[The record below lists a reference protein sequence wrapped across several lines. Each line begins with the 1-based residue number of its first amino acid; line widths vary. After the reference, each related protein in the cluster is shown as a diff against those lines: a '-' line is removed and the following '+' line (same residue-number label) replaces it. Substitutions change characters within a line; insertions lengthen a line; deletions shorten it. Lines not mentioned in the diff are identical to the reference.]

1 MLNPEMHQ
9 PSSDL
14 LPPTE
19 DRRIAVLFIIPSLGA
34 GGAERVT
41 ITLLRNLDRTRFRP
55 MLCVLTQSKQGF
67 RDEVPADVEVFD
79 LHASR
84 VLSALPRIAR
94 LVWRTSPD
102 VLFSQLSHLNLAL
115 AMIRPLL
122 PRRLALIGRESSIVS
137 ETVNAYRSPALWRWC
152 YRRFYRRL
160 DRVVCQSRRMRSDLV
175 EQFSLP
181 IERTVLVNNPIDTE
195 RVRKLAGEHLR
206 CGERDDGVRS
216 LQLVACGRLSHEKG
230 YDLLLQAVSEFDAG
244 QVYLTIV
251 GDGPLMSS
259 LVNQATLLGIAEQ
272 VDFVGFQTNPY
283 PYLARAD
290 WFVLSS
296 RFEGFP
302 NVVLEALA
310 CGTPVI
316 ATPAIGGVSEAF
328 EGVEGC
334 MLLEE
339 ISAQALRRAIGE
351 AIKQPPHRIDY
362 RNSTRRY
369 QVATVMDAFE
379 GLFAAAAQQFGRA
392 VGK

>member
-1 MLNPEMHQ
+1 MHQ

-14 LPPTE
+14 LPPTV
-19 DRRIAVLFIIPSLGA
+19 DRRIVVLFIIPSLGA

-41 ITLLRNLDRTRFRP
+41 ITLLRNLDRARFRP
-55 MLCVLTQSKQGF
+55 MLCVLTQSKRGF

-79 LHASR
+79 LRVAR
-84 VLSALPRIAR
+84 VLSALPSIIN
-94 LVWRTSPD
+94 LVWRERPD

-122 PRRLALIGRESSIVS
+122 PRQLALIGRESSIVS
-137 ETVNAYRSPALWRWC
+137 ETVNAYRLPALWRWC

-160 DRVVCQSRRMRSDLV
+160 DRVVCQSRRMRADLV

-181 IERTVLVNNPIDTE
+181 LERTVLVNNPIDTE
-195 RVRKLAGEHLR
+195 RVRKLAGEPQR
-206 CGERDDGVRS
+206 GSERDGGVRS

-230 YDLLLQAVSEFDAG
+230 YDLLIESVSEFEAG
-244 QVYLTIV
+244 QVHLTIV

-259 LVNQATLLGIAEQ
+259 LANQATQLGIADQ
-272 VDFVGFQTNPY
+272 VEFVGFQANPY
-283 PYLARAD
+283 PYLAAAD

-296 RFEGFP
+296 RYEGFP

-316 ATPAIGGVSEAF
+316 ATPAIGGVSEVF
-328 EGVEGC
+328 EGLEGC
-334 MLLEE
+334 MLLDE
-339 ISAQALRRAIGE
+339 ISAQALRRAIGK
-351 AIKQPPHRIDY
+351 AIKEPRHRVDY
-362 RNSTRRY
+362 RSSTRRY

-379 GLFAAAAQQFGRA
+379 ALFAADAHHFARA
-392 VGK
+392 LGK

>member
-1 MLNPEMHQ
+1 MVNPEMRQ
-9 PSSDL
+9 PSSEL
-14 LPPTE
+14 RPPAE

-41 ITLLRNLDRTRFRP
+41 ITLLRNLDRARFRP
-55 MLCVLTQSKQGF
+55 MLCVLTQSKRGF

-79 LHASR
+79 LRAAR
-84 VLSALPRIAR
+84 VLSALPRIVS
-94 LVWRTSPD
+94 LVWRTRPD

-122 PRRLALIGRESSIVS
+122 PRQLALIGRESSIVS
-137 ETVNAYRSPALWRWC
+137 QTVHAYRSPALWRWC

-160 DRVVCQSRRMRSDLV
+160 DRVVCQSRSMRTDLV

-181 IERTVLVNNPIDTE
+181 LERTALVNNPIDTE
-195 RVRKLAGEHLR
+195 RVRKLAGEHQR
-206 CGERDDGVRS
+206 CGERDGGVRS

-244 QVYLTIV
+244 QVHLTIV

-259 LVNQATLLGIAEQ
+259 LVNQAMLLGIAER
-272 VDFVGFQTNPY
+272 VDFVGFQSNPY

-334 MLLEE
+334 VLLEE
-339 ISAQALRRAIGE
+339 ISAQALCRAIGE

-379 GLFAAAAQQFGRA
+379 ELFIAAAQQFGRA

>member
-1 MLNPEMHQ
+1 
-9 PSSDL
+9 
-14 LPPTE
+14 
-19 DRRIAVLFIIPSLGA
+19 
-34 GGAERVT
+34 
-41 ITLLRNLDRTRFRP
+41 
-55 MLCVLTQSKQGF
+55 MLCVLTQSKRGF

-79 LHASR
+79 LRVAR
-84 VLSALPRIAR
+84 VLSALPSIIN
-94 LVWRTSPD
+94 LVWRKRPE

-122 PRRLALIGRESSIVS
+122 PRQLALIGRESSIVS
-137 ETVNAYRSPALWRWC
+137 ETVNAYRLPALWRWC

-160 DRVVCQSRRMRSDLV
+160 DLVVCQSRRMRADLV

-195 RVRKLAGEHLR
+195 RVRKLAGEHQPGSAR
-206 CGERDDGVRS
+206 DGVARP

-230 YDLLLQAVSEFDAG
+230 YDLLIQALSGFEAG
-244 QVYLTIV
+244 QVHLTIV
-251 GDGPLMSS
+251 GDGPLMGS
-259 LVNQATLLGIAEQ
+259 LMNQATLFGIEDR
-272 VDFVGFQTNPY
+272 VDFVGFQANPY

-334 MLLEE
+334 VLLEE
-339 ISAQALRRAIGE
+339 ISAQALRLAIAE
-351 AIKQPPHRIDY
+351 AVRQPRHRVDY

-369 QVATVMDAFE
+369 QVATVMEAFE
-379 GLFAAAAQQFGRA
+379 SLFIAAAQQFGRA

>member
-1 MLNPEMHQ
+1 MLQ
-9 PSSDL
+9 TYSDL

-41 ITLLRNLDRTRFRP
+41 ITLLHNLDRARFRP
-55 MLCVLTQSKQGF
+55 MLCVLTQSKRGF

-79 LHASR
+79 LCVAR
-84 VLSALPRIAR
+84 VMSALPRVVNLI
-94 LVWRTSPD
+94 WRERPE

-122 PRRLALIGRESSIVS
+122 PRQLALIGRESSIVS
-137 ETVNAYRSPALWRWC
+137 ETVSSYRLPALWRWC

-160 DRVVCQSRRMRSDLV
+160 DRVVCQSRRMRADLV
-175 EQFSLP
+175 EQFNLP
-181 IERTVLVNNPIDTE
+181 VERTVLVNNPIDTE
-195 RVRKLAGEHLR
+195 RVRKLAGEHR
-206 CGERDDGVRS
+206 PGCARAGDRRS

-230 YDLLLQAVSEFDAG
+230 YDLLIQAVSKFEAG

-251 GDGPLMSS
+251 GDGPLMNS
-259 LVNQATLLGIAEQ
+259 LVNQVSHLGIADRVE
-272 VDFVGFQTNPY
+272 FLGFQTNPY

-339 ISAQALRRAIGE
+339 ISAQALGRAIGE
-351 AIKQPPHRIDY
+351 AIKQPRHRIDY

-369 QVATVMDAFE
+369 QVATVMEAFE
-379 GLFAAAAQQFGRA
+379 GLLIEAANKSGR
-392 VGK
+392 GMGR